1 MKFQLD
7 KCQDSML
14 LYNGKCIFNL
24 KHEPAIVIHD
34 FNEYNCTSLSSIIR
48 FKSARI
54 SGNVESQLKQDMII
68 I

>member
-7 KCQDSML
+7 ECQDNMI
-14 LYNGKCIFNL
+14 LYNGKCIFNP
-24 KHEPAIVIHD
+24 KHALAVVILD
-34 FNEYNCTSLSSIIR
+34 FNEYNCTSSSSIIR